1 MNAII
6 MCDDH
11 GCIGI
16 KRDQVF
22 HLKKDLVRFK
32 EYTTNKVIICGRRTL
47 ETFPKKDPLPNRTTF
62 IVSHSLNKS
71 EFANYTD
78 RNVIVGSL
86 DEAIMLPRYVNT
98 SDIFVIGGYSIYQQ
112 LIPFIDKVY
121 LTVVKDSM
129 DSYYPRIYQDYN
141 FDFNDK
147 VFIPKEIYD
156 ITQKNPIGTDFEVI
170 QKFETTDTIKEL
182 DQDAEVDFMI
192 LRRK

>member
-6 MCDDH
+6 MCDNH

-22 HLKKDLVRFK
+22 HLKKDLARFK
-32 EYTTNKVIICGRRTL
+32 EYTTNKVVICGRKTL
-47 ETFPKKDPLPNRTTF
+47 ETFPKKSPLSNRTTF
-62 IVSHSLNKS
+62 IISHSLNKS

-121 LTVVKDSM
+121 LTIVKDAM
-129 DSYYPRIYQDYN
+129 DNYYPKIHQDYN
-141 FDFNDK
+141 FDFDDK

-156 ITQKNPIGTDFEVI
+156 ITQENPIGIDFKVI
-170 QKFETTDTIKEL
+170 EWYETVDTIREL
-182 DQDAEVDFMI
+182 DQKVDVDFMI